1 MSSHRNHLLAA
12 EHYLIIIFDLNR
24 NWIKVFEREFFV
36 VFWLYLPALTLLQM
50 VLSTLKVTKIVWLF
64 WGYTHEHINST
75 TVKLKFPFKSNNTT
89 FRAGITEDRLAASV
103 LSC

>member
-1 MSSHRNHLLAA
+1 MSSRRNHLLAA

-36 VFWLYLPALTLLQM
+36 VFWLYLPASTLLQM
-50 VLSTLKVTKIVWLF
+50 VLLTLKVTKIVWLF

-89 FRAGITEDRLAASV
+89 FLASPNHHK
-103 LSC
+103 LQSR